1 MTYAFSR
8 RVGETVVDDVPDA
21 TECIGCLVVLLQ
33 RSCFKVLLSGEG
45 VNKYLKQ

>member
-1 MTYAFSR
+1 MTYAFGR
-8 RVGETVVDDVPDA
+8 RVGETIVDDVLDA

-33 RSCFKVLLSGEG
+33 RSRLKTLFSGEG